1 MAKKLRIL
9 QTFKKDYN
17 RLPAAIQD
25 KVDKQLEFLLTNPDY
40 PSLNLHPVRGTNSI
54 WEGYIDYHYRFT
66 FELDGDYFVL
76 RKVGTHD
83 VLKKP

>member
-25 KVDKQLEFLLTNPDY
+25 KVDKQLEFLLANPDH
-40 PSLNLHPVRGTNSI
+40 PSLNLHPVRGTNGI
-54 WEGYIDYHYRFT
+54 WEGSIDYHYRFT
-66 FELDGDYFVL
+66 FELDGDFFVL

>member
-17 RLPAAIQD
+17 RLTAAIQD
-25 KVDKQLEFLLTNPDY
+25 KVDKQLEFLLTNPDH
-40 PSLNLHPVRGTNSI
+40 PSSSLHPVRGTSSI

-66 FELDGDYFVL
+66 FELDGDFFVL

-83 VLKKP
+83 ELKKP